1 MSRDNIPKRKVG
13 GTFDRRQF
21 IKVAGSSAALA
32 ALAGCTGGDGGDG
45 DGGSDGSD
53 GSDGGSDGSDGGS
66 DGSDGSDGDTTEG
79 GDGGSGELTTVNT
92 AAVPVGLPIEIALN
106 HVRDTGGM
114 QELWEA
120 KGYDFNIQLTFEDVT
135 LYASNQVQLD
145 SFSYVEAA
153 RLGAEQQ
160 VSTVSLGEI
169 ESVIQGLHV
178 KAGGPYDPETTG
190 SVAASIDKIVEE
202 GGTLAIDSWASGS
215 LPYAQIIMRDEYGHD
230 LSQGGDF
237 SVQTTDYG
245 TMPKLMMRDE
255 LQMAIFAG
263 TSAGAPELEA
273 GEIKPLF
280 WLAPKLRE
288 IDAGVGPLASIV
300 GREEFVR
307 EEPEAAISWLDM
319 WNDGIQYI
327 HDNVDELAAD
337 PDMHEMLNVNNE
349 AQAQWILDLVVKGEN
364 GAGGQ
369 PLLAEPPVGNAEENI
384 EAKRSLVSDMEDLGQ
399 IPSGWEDY
407 LTFMT
412 REDLKNL

>member
-1 MSRDNIPKRKVG
+1 MSRDSIPKRKVG
-13 GTFDRRQF
+13 GAFDRREF
-21 IKVAGSSAALA
+21 LKATGSSAALA
-32 ALAGCTGGDGGDG
+32 ALAGCTGGGDGGGDDGGSGG
-45 DGGSDGSD
+45 DGGSDGGSSG
-53 GSDGGSDGSDGGS
+53 GSDGGSDGGS
-66 DGSDGSDGDTTEG
+66 QD
-79 GDGGSGELTTVNT
+79 LTTVNT

-106 HVRDTGGM
+106 HVRDSGGM
-114 QELWEA
+114 EELWA
-120 KGYDFNIQLTFEDVT
+120 DKGYDFNIELTFEDVT
-135 LYASNQVQLD
+135 LYASGQVVLD

-153 RLGAEQQ
+153 RLGAEQD
-160 VSTVSLGEI
+160 VNTVSLGEI

-190 SVAASIDKIVEE
+190 SVGASIDKVVEE
-202 GGTLAIDSWASGS
+202 GGTFAIDSWASGS

-255 LQMAIFAG
+255 IDMAIFAG
-263 TSAGAPELEA
+263 TTAGAPQLEA
-273 GEIKPLF
+273 GDIKPLF
-280 WLAPKLRE
+280 WLAPKLRD
-288 IDAGVGPLASIV
+288 IGAGVGPLASIV

-327 HDNVDELAAD
+327 HDNVDELATQ
-337 PDMHEMLNVNNE
+337 PDMQEMLNVENE

-364 GAGGQ
+364 GAGGE
-369 PLLAEPPVGNAEENI
+369 PLLAEPPVGNSEDNI
-384 EAKRSLVSDMEDLGQ
+384 EAKRSLVSDMEELGQ
-399 IPSGWEDY
+399 IPSGWDDH

-412 REDLKNL
+412 KDELENL